1 MKWDLTVFFKTEQ
14 EYHDALKQ
22 YEKWE
27 ARLLEWKDILTN
39 DISRLEEFE
48 IESEEIS
55 KLGARIGSY
64 IAKHEDLD
72 TTNMHYK
79 ELSLKLQ
86 PIGQRISL
94 AGSWYDQLIIKVGKE
109 KIDELISKSPKLQ
122 EYKKGFDNL
131 FRLQE
136 LLLPEDQERLLT
148 MVSNI
153 PQTDE
158 IFTSLTTADEQE
170 SPATLKDG
178 STVMV
183 SSRNYTKL
191 LSELKSQDDRRIVFE
206 AYYQKYD
213 SHKNTLAAIYNSVIQ
228 ANVAST
234 KIRKQKSV
242 LDLELIGSQI
252 PKQVYYSLIEAA
264 KENAKPV
271 QDFFELKKEK
281 LGLSKYYTYDRLTSM
296 FNSDKTYSYEMAKEL
311 CIKAASVLGNEWKEL
326 FEEVLQDGLVDVYP
340 NKGKVSG
347 AYSSSGPDKNIKPM
361 ILMNYNDGLQDVMTL
376 MHEAGHSV
384 HSLLASRAQPLATSG
399 YSIYV
404 AEVASVFAELVLLD
418 YLLENETDSM
428 VKNTLLE
435 DFAEKIISTFY
446 RQTLFAEYELKAHEI
461 VENDDAITCEVLG
474 DLMSDLYKS
483 YYGLDIKND
492 EPLKQNVWAYI
503 PHHFYSPFY
512 VFQYATCMTISMALY
527 QEYKTDKQGAVNKW
541 RKIMESGSSKQPD
554 EIVLEA
560 GVNLSD
566 KNTYKAVGQTLA
578 DIVEKLRNI

>member
-1 MKWDLTVFFKTEQ
+1 MKWDLTVFFKSEQ

-27 ARLLEWKDILTN
+27 ARLEEWKEILTN

-48 IESEEIS
+48 IESEEIA
-55 KLGARIGSY
+55 KLGSRIGSY

-136 LLLPEDQERLLT
+136 LVLPEDQERLLT

-170 SPATLKDG
+170 SKATLKDG
-178 STVMV
+178 TTVMV

-191 LSELKSQDDRRIVFE
+191 LSELKDQDDRRVVFE
-206 AYYQKYD
+206 TYYQKYD
-213 SHKNTLAAIYNSVIQ
+213 QHKNTLAAIYNSVIQ

-252 PKQVYYSLIEAA
+252 PKQVYFSLIEAA

-271 QDFFELKKEK
+271 QDFFELKREK
-281 LGLSKYYTYDRLTSM
+281 LGLSKYYTYDRMTSM
-296 FNSDKTYSYEMAKEL
+296 FNSDKKYSYETAKEL
-311 CIKAASVLGNEWKEL
+311 CIKAAAVLGNEWKEL

-384 HSLLASRAQPLATSG
+384 HSLLASKAQPLATSG

-418 YLLENETDSM
+418 YLLENETDAT

-446 RQTLFAEYELKAHEI
+446 RQTLFAEYELKANQI

-474 DLMSDLYKS
+474 DLMADLYKS
-483 YYGLDIKND
+483 YYGLDIKKD

-527 QEYKTDKQGAVNKW
+527 QEYKTNKESAINKW